1 MSLIDF
7 ETCFR
12 KSVSLISKHGEEYAQ
27 AKAQSW
33 YLQEMRKVLLSDLT
47 KNCEGKSMAEKEN
60 NARAS
65 EVYKQHLEGTK
76 EAIYNELK
84 ARAML
89 DKANCSFE
97 SLRSLASQQTASM
110 RLGG

>member
-1 MSLIDF
+1 MIDF
-7 ETCFR
+7 ESKFR
-12 KSVSLISKHGEEYAQ
+12 NCISMISKHGEEYAQ

-33 YLQEMRKVLLSDLT
+33 YLQEMRKVILANLAKNSD
-47 KNCEGKSMAEKEN
+47 GKSIAEKEN
-60 NARAS
+60 SARAS
-65 EVYKQHLEGTK
+65 EEYKTHLEGTK

-84 ARAML
+84 SRAML
-89 DKANCSFE
+89 DKANCAFE

>member
-1 MSLIDF
+1 MIDF
-7 ETCFR
+7 ETKFR
-12 KSVSLISKHGEEYAQ
+12 ECVKLIAKCGDEYAH
-27 AKAQSW
+27 AKSQSW
-33 YLQEMRKVLLSDLT
+33 YLQEMRKVILSNQLKEAD
-47 KNCEGKSMAEKEN
+47 GKTIAEKEN
-60 NARAS
+60 NARSS

>member
-1 MSLIDF
+1 MIDF
-7 ETCFR
+7 EDKFR
-12 KSVSLISKHGEEYAQ
+12 NCVGLISKYGEEYAH
-27 AKAQSW
+27 AKSQSW
-33 YLQEMRKVLLSDLT
+33 YLQEMRKVILSNQV
-47 KNCEGKSMAEKEN
+47 KESEGKTIAEKEN

-65 EVYKQHLEGTK
+65 LPYVTHLEGTK

-97 SLRSLASQQTASM
+97 ALRSLASQQTASM